1 MGGAAVGRPSP
12 RWGALKAVV
21 VAVVELARG
30 AIRVSPWRDW
40 RPGPLGHYLIRRMLQ
55 FIPVF
60 FGATFLL
67 FVRVWAI
74 PGDPIRALGGE
85 RSMAEEVRTALRERY
100 NLDDPLVVQYG
111 KYVGGLFQGDFG
123 DDFRGRPVRELM
135 LQRLP
140 ITARLAIL
148 AFGIE
153 LVIGI
158 AAGIL
163 AGVRKN
169 GFMDNLVLVST
180 LVVIAIPIFVLGFL
194 AQLVLGA
201 RLRWF
206 PVSGVAQGWYSY
218 LLPAI
223 VLGSVSLA
231 YIARLT
237 RTSLVENLR
246 ADYVRT
252 ATAKGLTRWRV
263 VGIHTLRNSLIPVIT
278 YLAID
283 LGALMG
289 GAIITET
296 IFNIPGLGRAVFEG
310 VQRQEGTV
318 VVGIVTFLVVVF
330 MVANLLVDTLYA
342 VLDPRIR
349 YE

>member
-1 MGGAAVGRPSP
+1 LGR
-12 RWGALKAVV
+12 
-21 VAVVELARG
+21 
-30 AIRVSPWRDW
+30 
-40 RPGPLGHYLIRRMLQ
+40 YLIRRVLQ

-60 FGATFLL
+60 FGATFLI
-67 FVRVWAI
+67 FVMVWAI
-74 PGDPIRALGGE
+74 PGDPIRALAGE
-85 RSMAEEVRTALRERY
+85 RNMAEEVRTALRERY

-123 DDFRGRPVRELM
+123 EDFRGRPVRELM

-218 LLPAI
+218 MLPAI

-252 ATAKGLTRWRV
+252 ATAKGLTRRRV
-263 VGIHTLRNSLIPVIT
+263 VGIHTLRNSLIPVVT

-330 MVANLLVDTLYA
+330 MVANLLVDILYA